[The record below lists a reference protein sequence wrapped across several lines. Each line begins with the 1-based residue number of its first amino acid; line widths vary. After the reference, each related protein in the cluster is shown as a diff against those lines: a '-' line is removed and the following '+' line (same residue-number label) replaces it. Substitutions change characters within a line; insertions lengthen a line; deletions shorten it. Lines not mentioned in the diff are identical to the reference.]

1 MSSSG
6 GAFRAAEA
14 FVKSFVIDGDSVTF
28 DRTALEG
35 LRVRSSL
42 VPRPCHTRASPN
54 AHISLFPL
62 VPRAGLRVD
71 TRAVRVRISGTAAG
85 AEPVRNP
92 PRRLRRH
99 PRGRRLHRGAA
110 HRLQRSGRQVRSFLL
125 ISVWAIRLTP
135 CFVHHSVNISTNY
148 VSPGPGGTDVEVDAR
163 VTKVGRTLAFMDVT
177 LRTKGGGKVVATGTH
192 CKFLPNSQTSS
203 KL

>member
-1 MSSSG
+1 MDLHFILCAAVTGLRGAMSSSG

-35 LRVRSSL
+35 LRVRSSS
-42 VPRPCHTRASPN
+42 VPRPCHTRASPD
-54 AHISLFPL
+54 AHVSLFPL

-110 HRLQRSGRQVRSFLL
+110 HHLQRSGRQVRSFLL
-125 ISVWAIRLTP
+125 ISVRANRMTP
-135 CFVHHSVNISTNY
+135 CFVHTQCQHIYKLRVARAGRDGRRGGR
-148 VSPGPGGTDVEVDAR
+148 PGDQGGTDAR
-163 VTKVGRTLAFMDVT
+163 VHGRDVT
-177 LRTKGGGKVVATGTH
+177 H
-192 CKFLPNSQTSS
+192 
-203 KL
+203 

>member
-1 MSSSG
+1 M
-6 GAFRAAEA
+6 A
-14 FVKSFVIDGDSVTF
+14 
-28 DRTALEG
+28 
-35 LRVRSSL
+35 
-42 VPRPCHTRASPN
+42 
-54 AHISLFPL
+54 
-62 VPRAGLRVD
+62 
-71 TRAVRVRISGTAAG
+71 
-85 AEPVRNP
+85 
-92 PRRLRRH
+92 
-99 PRGRRLHRGAA
+99 
-110 HRLQRSGRQVRSFLL
+110 
-125 ISVWAIRLTP
+125 VWAIRLTP

>member
-1 MSSSG
+1 MDLHFILCAAVTGLRGAMSSSG

-35 LRVRSSL
+35 LRVRSSS
-42 VPRPCHTRASPN
+42 VPRPCHTRASPD
-54 AHISLFPL
+54 AHVSLFPL

-99 PRGRRLHRGAA
+99 PRGRRLHRGAP

-125 ISVWAIRLTP
+125 ISVWANRNNPMFNVNQTYTP
-135 CFVHHSVNISTNY
+135 CFVVHSVNISTNY

-163 VTKVGRTLAFMDVT
+163 VTKV
-177 LRTKGGGKVVATGTH
+177 
-192 CKFLPNSQTSS
+192 
-203 KL
+203 